1 MKKITHLSMQE
12 QNPLNKIALASEH
25 AATIN
30 SLNKIPV
37 IAWESNKK

>member
-12 QNPLNKIALASEH
+12 QNPLNKIASEH